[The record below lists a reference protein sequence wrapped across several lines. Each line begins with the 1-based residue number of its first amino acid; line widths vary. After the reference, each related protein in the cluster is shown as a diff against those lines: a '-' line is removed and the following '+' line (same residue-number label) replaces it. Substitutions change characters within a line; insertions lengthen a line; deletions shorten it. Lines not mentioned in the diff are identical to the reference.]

1 MSGSDDSKKSFYR
14 PKDLVEMG
22 YGSRPTIYRKLDNGT
37 IPSVRIGKSYLVP
50 KDEFDM
56 LLMKERLQR
65 ESEQVEWR
73 TANAV
78 REIVKIAGKLTPE
91 QRETVLAAL
100 A

>member
-1 MSGSDDSKKSFYR
+1 MAASDDSRKFYR
-14 PKDLVEMG
+14 PRDLVEMG

-56 LLMKERLQR
+56 LLMKERLQC
-65 ESEQVEWR
+65 ESEQSEWR
-73 TANAV
+73 IASAV
-78 REIVKIAGKLTPE
+78 RELVKFAGKLTPE

-100 A
+100 E